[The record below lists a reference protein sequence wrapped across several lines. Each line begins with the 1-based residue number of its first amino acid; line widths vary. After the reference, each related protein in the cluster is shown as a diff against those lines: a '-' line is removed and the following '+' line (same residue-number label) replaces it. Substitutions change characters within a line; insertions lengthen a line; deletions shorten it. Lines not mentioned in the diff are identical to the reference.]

1 VWRAL
6 PQPGAMVEVD
16 DAASDLPP
24 DRVGADPPALAGV
37 DGGARWHPSSPRV
50 SPRITPALPGTLVPR
65 EALVIDC
72 VMGLTTSAPDEIGT
86 W

>member
-6 PQPGAMVEVD
+6 DQLGAMVEVPD
-16 DAASDLPP
+16 DASDPADADLPP
-24 DRVGADPPALAGV
+24 EPQVAAM

-50 SPRITPALPGTLVPR
+50 SPRIPSALPGTLVSV

-72 VMGLTTSAPDEIGT
+72 VMGWTTSSEGET

>member
-6 PQPGAMVEVD
+6 DQLGAMVEVPD
-16 DAASDLPP
+16 DAPDPADADL
-24 DRVGADPPALAGV
+24 DPEPQVAAM
-37 DGGARWHPSSPRV
+37 DGGTRWHPSSPRV
-50 SPRITPALPGTLVPR
+50 SPRRLPLPGASLLA

-72 VMGLTTSAPDEIGT
+72 VMGFTTSSEGES

>member
-6 PQPGAMVEVD
+6 DQLGAMVEVPD
-16 DAASDLPP
+16 DAPDPADADLPP
-24 DRVGADPPALAGV
+24 EPPLAAM

-50 SPRITPALPGTLVPR
+50 SPRIPSALPGTLVSV

-72 VMGLTTSAPDEIGT
+72 VMGFTTSEDGG

>member
-1 VWRAL
+1 MMPPIL
-6 PQPGAMVEVD
+6 LTLIYLLQPQVAAM
-16 DAASDLPP
+16 
-24 DRVGADPPALAGV
+24 

-50 SPRITPALPGTLVPR
+50 SPRIPSALPGTLVSV

-72 VMGLTTSAPDEIGT
+72 VMGFTTSEDGG